1 MKAKD
6 LIELLKEYP
15 EDAEVGILDLENLNE
30 EEQEHLIFSM
40 ESILLPKQVDE
51 NDDVPLSRY
60 AYVVNKI
67 SLIFDKADSEVYY
80 AKIENE

>member
-40 ESILLPKQVDE
+40 ESILLPKQVNE

-60 AYVVNKI
+60 AYVINKT

>member
-30 EEQEHLIFSM
+30 EEQEYLIFSM
-40 ESILLPKQVDE
+40 ESILLPKQVNE

-60 AYVVNKI
+60 AYVVNKT

>member
-15 EDAEVGILDLENLNE
+15 EDVEVGILDLENLNE

-60 AYVVNKI
+60 AYVVNKT

>member
-60 AYVVNKI
+60 AYVVNKT

>member
-40 ESILLPKQVDE
+40 ESILLPKQVNE

-60 AYVVNKI
+60 AYVVNKT